1 MKEIIIKGVE
11 KMLFGFIGAGN
22 MGGAMLRGA
31 IGKYGAEN
39 FIVST
44 ATEASRE
51 RLKEELHIRVAENN
65 QTVAESCKYCI
76 LAVKPYF
83 FPDVLPEIA
92 PVLRDDSIVISVA
105 AGVTIAQMKEVLGEN
120 RRIVRTMPNTPAAVG
135 EAMTGISFDDSVYTE
150 EERKEIFDF
159 FASFGKAEEVKESL
173 LNAVICVSGSSP
185 AYVYMFIE
193 SLADSAVRAG
203 LPRKK
208 AYEMAAQTVLGAAK
222 MVLETGKHPGELKD
236 AVCSP
241 GGTTIAGVA
250 ALEEYGLRNAVLK
263 ASEACMKRAE
273 ELNKKA

>member
-1 MKEIIIKGVE
+1 
-11 KMLFGFIGAGN
+11 

-31 IGKYGAEN
+31 IGKYGIDK

-44 ATEASRE
+44 ATEASQKRI
-51 RLKEELHIRVAENN
+51 KEELHVVTVPGNS
-65 QTVAESCKYCI
+65 TVAEESKYCI

-105 AGVTIAQMKEVLGEN
+105 AGVTIDQMKETLGEN
-120 RRIVRTMPNTPAAVG
+120 RRIVRAMPNTPAAVG
-135 EAMTGISFDDSVYTE
+135 EAMTGICFDDSKYTG
-150 EERKEIFDF
+150 EERSEIFTF
-159 FASFGKAEEVKESL
+159 FESFGKVEEVKESL

-263 ASEACMKRAE
+263 ASEACLKRAE